1 MAFQRRKALWR
12 LQGQQITLGVRT
24 LLTARID
31 LLRGGRPTKAGASA
45 ALELAYEL
53 DEAGADI
60 VELNPGPRAL
70 TTGMP
75 SPAEE
80 LPRLVPVLRK
90 LGPRLDIPIS
100 VRTANTDTARRAVG
114 LGAAIIHDISGL
126 AYDKLLATAV
136 NETDASLV
144 LGHMRGAPT
153 QWRRMEPLMRLGE
166 HVRTELRASL
176 LRAHK
181 AGIERRRIV
190 LDPGLEH
197 GKRGQENFNLLRSL
211 RGIAPPSQG
220 IQADLAG
227 KNFLLESVR
236 ASAAEKAAA
245 ESVAAVLA
253 LQSGAHMLTV
263 ERPETI
269 RNAVSVIDRIY
280 VADEAAAVDRPART

>member
-12 LQGQQITLGVRT
+12 LQGQQVTLGVRT

-31 LLRGGRPTKAGASA
+31 LRSRGRSTKADASA
-45 ALELAYEL
+45 VLALAYEL

-60 VELNPGPRAL
+60 VELNPGPRVL
-70 TTGMP
+70 TSGIP

-80 LPRLVPVLRK
+80 LPRLVPALRK

-100 VRTANTDTARRAVG
+100 VRTANTDTAKRAVG

-166 HVRTELRASL
+166 HVRTDLRASL

-197 GKRGQENFNLLRSL
+197 GKRGHENFNLLRSL
-211 RGIAPPSQG
+211 KGIAPPGQG

-227 KNFLLESVR
+227 RNFLLESVR

-245 ESVAAVLA
+245 QAVVAVLA

-269 RNAVSVIDRIY
+269 RDAVSVIDRIY
-280 VADEAAAVDRPART
+280 VMDEAAAVDGPSRA